1 MLLVDAAALYAR
13 TCSPPPPPPPP
24 PPMLECC
31 WNFQCIGILTDPAIA
46 ARDCCGCSR
55 WRPKWNSAVIQRCPS
70 SPILSRHRGRRRAA
84 AIATAPSAEIRNED
98 SSSRLTIAN
107 ATACSPWALIARSPA
122 RPRPSAS
129 ARSHSLAGALSP
141 PLSLRARSLGRSPAL
156 PPKPHAQHLRP
167 CPAASDLIPPLP
179 TLHRSWPHRPR
190 PPPKGKRGKESSLR
204 ARTD

>member
-1 MLLVDAAALYAR
+1 MLQ
-13 TCSPPPPPPPP
+13 
-24 PPMLECC
+24 CC

-107 ATACSPWALIARSPA
+107 ATARSPWALIAGPPA
-122 RPRPSAS
+122 CPPGHA
-129 ARSHSLAGALSP
+129 LVPVLSP
-141 PLSLRARSLGRSPAL
+141 SLSHRARSLAL
-156 PPKPHAQHLRP
+156 PPKPRAQHLCP
-167 CPAASDLIPPLP
+167 CPASSDLIPP
-179 TLHRSWPHRPR
+179 PR
-190 PPPKGKRGKESSLR
+190 CRRFIVLGPVYRRAEKKKRKREFAPGKN
-204 ARTD
+204 